1 MEEGSGELPLP
12 PLQDPDPLP
21 AQLRRDPGHR
31 ASPSRVKTSP
41 AAVCGAGSPAVKA
54 RGCFAPP
61 PPAHTHSAFP
71 LPK

>member
-41 AAVCGAGSPAVKA
+41 AAGCGAGSPAFKA

-61 PPAHTHSAFP
+61 PPGTHAFSFP
-71 LPK
+71 AS